1 MTDPTPLPTER
12 LSIGYDPAEVA
23 ALTQLHL
30 EAEQS
35 YPEPPAAELLERISD
50 AEQALAESAN
60 AQIRAF
66 AARLRGRGA
75 RPWFE
80 VWYPQTTVDDFDAV
94 EVAEDGTIT
103 TLPPYAELLAG
114 GS

>member
-23 ALTQLHL
+23 ALTTLHL

-35 YPEPPAAELLERISD
+35 FPDPPPADLLERI
-50 AEQALAESAN
+50 EQAEAVLAEAAN

-66 AARLRGRGA
+66 GDRLRGRGL

-80 VWYPQTTVDDFDAV
+80 VWYPQTTLADFDAV